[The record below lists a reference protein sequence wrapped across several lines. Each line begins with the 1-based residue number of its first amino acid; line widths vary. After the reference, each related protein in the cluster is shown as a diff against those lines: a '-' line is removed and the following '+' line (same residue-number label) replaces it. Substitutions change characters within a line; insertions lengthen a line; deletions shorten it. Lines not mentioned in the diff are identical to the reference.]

1 MEKIDTRFVVG
12 GVYRRDLSTNTKIS
26 GVLLG
31 SSLHGSGRRVGA
43 IYTEGH
49 APVTVIE
56 GGDSLNEW
64 ALELEPV
71 HSDLV
76 RRIEDL
82 VIPRLEALE
91 QRLAAL
97 EPVTHPKPIEADPLK
112 DLVVLD
118 GRKTKQAANARS

>member
-12 GVYRRDLSTNTKIS
+12 GVYSRELSANTKIS

-49 APVTVIE
+49 AAVSVVE
-56 GGDSLNEW
+56 GTDSLNEW
-64 ALELEPV
+64 KLEMEPIS
-71 HSDLV
+71 SDLL
-76 RRIEDL
+76 REIEANH
-82 VIPRLEALE
+82 VQRLERLE
-91 QRLAAL
+91 QKVAAMAAPPASL
-97 EPVTHPKPIEADPLK
+97 PEADPMK

-118 GRKTKQAANARS
+118 GRKAKQSANARS